1 MAELARLT
9 VYPFKSL
16 DGRRVEASRIVESG
30 ALAGDREFA
39 AFDADGEY
47 VNGKRER
54 AIHRVRAEWGWPGRR
69 DGEAETRLND
79 DEGEDENE
87 NENDGTPAVTLVAP
101 NAEPATVALGTG
113 SGRRA
118 AASYLA
124 SFLGYEVE
132 VRRDATGG
140 FPDDRTLSG
149 PTVISTATIREV
161 ASWFDGID
169 ESGMRRRLRPNVEVD
184 GVPAFWE
191 DRLFAGPGEG
201 VAFEVG
207 DLRLIGVNPCQR
219 CVVPARD
226 PDTGEEYP
234 GFRERFVE
242 RRRETVPPWTDGERF
257 DHAFRLMLNTVVPP
271 EEVGT
276 RVAVGDEVRVVGTIP
291 VEG

>member
-1 MAELARLT
+1 VAELTRIT

-16 DGRRVEASRIVESG
+16 DGRCPGTSRIVENG

-54 AIHRVRAEWGWPGRR
+54 AIHRVAAEWERGTGRDQENR
-69 DGEAETRLND
+69 TDRND
-79 DEGEDENE
+79 E
-87 NENDGTPAVTLVAP
+87 PVVTLGVP
-101 NAEPATVALGTG
+101 NAEPTTVGLGSG
-113 SGRRA
+113 SGRRT
-118 AASYLA
+118 AASYLGG
-124 SFLGYEVE
+124 FLGYEVE
-132 VRRDATGG
+132 VRRDAAGG
-140 FPDDRTLSG
+140 FPDDRALSG

-169 ESGMRRRLRPNVEVD
+169 ESRMRRRLRANLEIG

-207 DLRLIGVNPCQR
+207 DLRLVGVNPCQR

-234 GFRERFVE
+234 GFREQFVE
-242 RRRETVPPWTDGERF
+242 RRRETKPPWTDGARF
-257 DHAFRLMLNTVVPP
+257 DHEFRLMLNTVVPP

-276 RVAVGDEVRVVGTIP
+276 RVAVGDEVRIDGTVP